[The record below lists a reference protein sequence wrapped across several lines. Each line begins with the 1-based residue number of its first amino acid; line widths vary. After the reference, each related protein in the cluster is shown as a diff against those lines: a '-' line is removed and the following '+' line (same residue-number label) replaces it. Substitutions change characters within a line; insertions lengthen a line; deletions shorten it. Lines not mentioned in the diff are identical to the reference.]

1 MAIDD
6 RQRARSMAFQLA
18 ADLAKAHAARLDR
31 LFTERDVESALA
43 EPIEKARARY
53 RKKVAPALH
62 GIFAEAVEEKLVRP
76 VAKRI
81 ARERAAEDREAV
93 REDLGYRTAE
103 ERPRPKP
110 EPEPEPEKKRKRRRR
125 EREQVVPGLADY
137 RRTGTIF
144 VWIGALL
151 TVGMAAIAVIAVR
164 KDRLAQRVQTTFVH
178 DTCTIVESRN
188 VRGEGG
194 SFDHV
199 VAFEH
204 QKDGRNYRSD
214 RYSPDVQFGPGA
226 GWMPVGKVV
235 DCYCAPDDPAECFLY
250 KGQEKNREQIPWI
263 YILLFPALWLGMGFA
278 MRNAKK
284 LPDD

>member
-1 MAIDD
+1 
-6 RQRARSMAFQLA
+6 MAFQLA
-18 ADLAKAHAARLDR
+18 ANIAKAHATRLDR

-62 GIFAEAVEEKLVRP
+62 GIFEEAVEEKLVTP

-110 EPEPEPEKKRKRRRR
+110 EPEPEPEKKKRRRKR
-125 EREQVVPGLADY
+125 ERVEPGLAEH
-137 RRTGTIF
+137 RKTGTF
-144 VWIGALL
+144 FMWIGALL
-151 TVGMAAIAVIAVR
+151 TLGMGTIAVTSLR
-164 KDRLAQRVQTTFVH
+164 KDRLAKRVQTTFVH
-178 DTCTIVESRN
+178 DTCTVVESRD
-188 VRGEGG
+188 VKGEGG

-204 QKDGRNYRSD
+204 EKDGRKYRSD
-214 RYSPDVQFGPGA
+214 RYSPDLQFGPGA
-226 GWMPVGKVV
+226 SWMPVGRVV
-235 DCYCAPDDPAECFLY
+235 DCWCAPDDPAECFLY

-263 YILLFPALWLGMGFA
+263 YIVLFPALWLGMGFA
-278 MRNAKK
+278 MRNADK
-284 LPDD
+284 LPDGD